1 MRRRAWS
8 RARQRVSAGSE
19 VRSSSAQAACCEQ
32 SRSSRHREQ
41 AWLRPSPL
49 CTGPTRA
56 NARELVARS
65 PPMTTRPER
74 PRRPTMIVGRLS
86 APHRRLL
93 RTDNPGK
100 ALPRVAVRS
109 AKLTFEAAV
118 APLRCMD
125 TSGQRVAAASARMQ
139 ERAGFR
145 SRVGGRLVLVQT
157 GRLECEA
164 SAPAFRRRAGAQ
176 VGAPAPRGEQDPG
189 HPERV
194 HPGAVEPG
202 GLAAGGNEGRRKP
215 SLHPRS
221 RQAGRL
227 AQAFPRVGG
236 AATSIAP

>member
-176 VGAPAPRGEQDPG
+176 VGAPAPEANKIRVIPNEFTQALSNPAGLRRAVTRGAGSRASTRG
-189 HPERV
+189 HGKP
-194 HPGAVEPG
+194 
-202 GLAAGGNEGRRKP
+202 AA
-215 SLHPRS
+215 
-221 RQAGRL
+221 
-227 AQAFPRVGG
+227 
-236 AATSIAP
+236 